1 MKITGEQTIPAAQ
14 DRVWHALNDPEV
26 LRQSIPGCMNL
37 ERTGE
42 HAFKATI
49 ETKIGPI
56 KATFD
61 GDVHLS
67 DLDPP
72 NSYMLSGKG
81 SAGSMGSAKG
91 SARVRLAPNGHGT
104 RLTYDV
110 DADVTGKFAQL
121 GSRLVQGTANM
132 LAGQFFARF
141 NEAVSNPDVIRP
153 SQAAKVSI
161 PWWVW
166 AVPAAAIAAAAYFL
180 LMRGA

>member
-1 MKITGEQTIPAAQ
+1 MKITGEQTIPAKQ
-14 DRVWHALNDPEV
+14 DAVWRALNDPEV

-42 HAFKATI
+42 NAFKATV

-61 GDVHLS
+61 GDVQLS
-67 DLDPP
+67 ELDPP
-72 NSYMLSGKG
+72 HSYRLSGKG
-81 SAGSMGSAKG
+81 SAGGMGAAKG
-91 SARVRLAPNGHGT
+91 SARVLLTPNGHGT
-104 RLTYDV
+104 KLTYDV

-132 LAGQFFARF
+132 LAGEFFTRF
-141 NEAVSNPDVIRP
+141 NEVVSNPDVVRP

-161 PWWVW
+161 PWWIW
-166 AVPAAAIAAAAYFL
+166 GVPAAGIIALLRYL
-180 LMRGA
+180 LMKG